1 MHRLLEWLTASQQ
14 YFQDLG
20 WLGVLAFAAVI
31 FVAQVFVVP
40 LTPFALAGGV
50 FFGFW
55 GGLTAITL
63 GTGAGAAFNFF
74 VARHLAREAV
84 ARRLAHHEKFQLIDA
99 AIAREG
105 WKIVA
110 LLRFCPMPFGL
121 ANYCYGLTGIRFV
134 PYLLTTVVCIIPA
147 NVILSGIGASAKEGL
162 ASLLGAGR
170 PRQPAEYVL
179 LAVGMVAAFAALTY
193 IGKVANAALARGEAA
208 APKT

>member
-1 MHRLLEWLTASQQ
+1 MHRLLDWLTSSQQ

-20 WLGVLAFAAVI
+20 WVGVLAFAAVI
-31 FVAQVFVVP
+31 FVAQIFMVP
-40 LTPFALAGGV
+40 LTPLALAAGV

-63 GTGAGAAFNFF
+63 GTGFGGAFNFI
-74 VARHLAREAV
+74 VARHLAREAI

-110 LLRFCPMPFGL
+110 LLRFCPMPYGL
-121 ANYCYGLTGIRFV
+121 ANYCYGLTAIRFW

-162 ASLLGAGR
+162 ASLLGGGR
-170 PRQPAEYVL
+170 AKTPGEWAL
-179 LAVGMVAAFAALTY
+179 LGVGMLAAFAALTY
-193 IGKVANAALARGEAA
+193 IGKVANAALARGEAS
-208 APKT
+208 APKA

>member
-1 MHRLLEWLTASQQ
+1 MHRLFEWLTASQQ

-20 WLGVLAFAAVI
+20 WIGVLAFAGVI

-40 LTPFALAGGV
+40 LTPLALAAGV

-55 GGLTAITL
+55 GGLAAITL
-63 GTGAGAAFNFF
+63 GTGVGGAFNFI

-121 ANYCYGLTGIRFV
+121 ANYCYGLTAIRFV
-134 PYLLTTVVCIIPA
+134 PYLLTTVLCIIPA
-147 NVILSGIGASAKEGL
+147 NVILVGIGASAKEGL
-162 ASLLGAGR
+162 ASLLGSGR
-170 PRQPAEYVL
+170 AKTREEWALIV
-179 LAVGMVAAFAALTY
+179 VGIIAAFAALTY
-193 IGKVANAALARGEAA
+193 IGKVANAALARGEAS
-208 APKT
+208 APKG